1 MRERLLTCAA
11 VGLFS
16 GAAHAQSSV
25 TLYGV
30 VDTNLEYINRVGSVP
45 LPTNLYNPGAGH
57 SVTRM
62 NSGGV
67 AGSRWG
73 LRGEEDLGAGMKS
86 LFVLESGFQA
96 DTGALEMNNTLFDRQ
111 AYVGLRSNKFG
122 QLTFGRQYTSLFLGL
137 ANFMPAA
144 YSVQYEP
151 IGVIAGP
158 NFRENNT
165 VQYVA
170 VAGPVTAIAHWS
182 FGVGITLPPTSP
194 FAQQVMVGGNGEV
207 PGRARGDT
215 GYGAALIYTPGAF
228 GFTIDYDQYNPSI
241 AQGSGTNRRVAVA
254 ASYTFDGKT
263 KVMGGY
269 RWGQNKDQNSL
280 TVLRDDY
287 YWLGA
292 NYQLTPAVELTLE
305 YDYQNV
311 RNLNGNVTVANPWQL
326 LFMAKYSLSKRT
338 DLYVSTAY
346 ARNAGL
352 MLESAASGYGASLLL
367 NNTYAP
373 ANGQSS
379 MIGVAAGVRHI
390 F

>member
-1 MRERLLTCAA
+1 MKERLLTCAA

-30 VDTNLEYINRVGSVP
+30 VDTNLEYVNRVGSVP
-45 LPTNLYNPGAGH
+45 LPTNLYNPGMGH
-57 SVTRM
+57 SVTRL
-62 NSGGV
+62 NSGGL

-137 ANFMPAA
+137 ANFMPGA

-158 NFRENNT
+158 NFRENNA
-165 VQYVA
+165 VQYAA
-170 VAGPVTAIAHWS
+170 VVGPVTAIAHWS
-182 FGVGITLPPTSP
+182 FGVGMTLPPTSP
-194 FAQQVMVGGNGEV
+194 FAQQVVVGGNGEV
-207 PGRARGDT
+207 PGRARNDT
-215 GYGAALIYTPGAF
+215 GYGAALIYMPGAF

-254 ASYTFDGKT
+254 ASYMFDSKT

-287 YWLGA
+287 HWLGA
-292 NYQLTPAVELTLE
+292 NYQLTPSVELTLE
-305 YDYQNV
+305 YDYQKV
-311 RNLNGNVTVANPWQL
+311 RNLNGNAAVANPWQL

-352 MLESAASGYGASLLL
+352 MLESGASGYGASLLL

-373 ANGQSS
+373 ANGQTS